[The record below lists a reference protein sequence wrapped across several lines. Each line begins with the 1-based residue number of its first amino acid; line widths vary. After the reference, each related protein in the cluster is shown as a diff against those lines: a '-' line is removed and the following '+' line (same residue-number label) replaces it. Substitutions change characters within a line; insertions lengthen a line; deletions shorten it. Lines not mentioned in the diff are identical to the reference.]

1 MDNLLA
7 GYGSD
12 SEESSS
18 SAVNSASNCK
28 GNQETKAA
36 PISSLLGDV
45 DDSGSSSSEDDEKKK
60 HELDTDLAYHMQTKK
75 KQRCHE
81 DNTSSKEINE
91 EKSNSFLTRNGLPVP
106 RIASVTPFESAS
118 MVSWTIDYISHD
130 PRSHAIATH
139 SSIDQQRQFQ
149 KFEELAASQSRSS
162 RKGWASD
169 IRNQNEFHNPH
180 CIQTVIEHFGINDTL
195 GSQAVSGTK
204 TTRQSR
210 FH

>member
-12 SEESSS
+12 SEESLS
-18 SAVNSASNCK
+18 SAVNSTVKCK

-36 PISSLLGDV
+36 PISSLIGDV
-45 DDSGSSSSEDDEKKK
+45 DDSGSSSSEDDEIKKR
-60 HELDTDLAYHMQTKK
+60 ELDTNLECHTHTKK

-81 DNTSSKEINE
+81 DNVSKEINQ
-91 EKSNSFLTRNGLPVP
+91 EKSNSFLTRNGLSAPRTTAVIPV
-106 RIASVTPFESAS
+106 ESAS

-139 SSIDQQRQFQ
+139 STDQQRQFQ
-149 KFEELAASQSRSS
+149 KFEELAASQSHNFK
-162 RKGWASD
+162 KGWVSD

-180 CIQTVIEHFGINDTL
+180 CIQSVIEHFGINDTL
-195 GSQAVSGTK
+195 GSQAVSRTK

>member
-18 SAVNSASNCK
+18 SVVNSTVNCK

-36 PISSLLGDV
+36 SVSSLLGDV
-45 DDSGSSSSEDDEKKK
+45 DDSSSSSSENDENKKN
-60 HELDTDLAYHMQTKK
+60 ELDTDLECHTQTKK
-75 KQRCHE
+75 KQRCHKE
-81 DNTSSKEINE
+81 NISKEINQ

-106 RIASVTPFESAS
+106 RTASVIPIESAS

-130 PRSHAIATH
+130 PRSHIPTH
-139 SSIDQQRQFQ
+139 STDQCQFQ
-149 KFEELAASQSRSS
+149 KFKELAASQSHNS
-162 RKGWASD
+162 KNGWASD
-169 IRNQNEFHNPH
+169 IRNQNEFRNPH
-180 CIQTVIEHFGINDTL
+180 CIHSVIEDFGINDTL
-195 GSQAVSGTK
+195 GSQAVSRTK
-204 TTRQSR
+204 TRQRR